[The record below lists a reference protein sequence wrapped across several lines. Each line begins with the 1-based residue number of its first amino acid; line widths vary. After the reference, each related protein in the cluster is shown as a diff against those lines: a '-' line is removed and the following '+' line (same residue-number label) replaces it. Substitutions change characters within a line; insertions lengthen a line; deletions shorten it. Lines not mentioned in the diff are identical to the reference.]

1 MIIDYRQITE
11 NTKSIRAGGLGGGG
25 GGNGKMIDVKAMST
39 EKIEKV
45 TGDR

>member
-11 NTKSIRAGGLGGGG
+11 NRKPIGTGGLVGGG

-39 EKIEKV
+39 DKIEKV